1 MAGCNTPYGVAVGL
15 VVGVGVELIVGVEVG
30 PLTVD
35 VEVGLVGLLTG
46 GVKVGIVDGVGVGVG
61 VLVNV
66 ATGSGGQVWSLIGNC
81 RQLLPAHTSKV
92 IKVLLG
98 A

>member
-1 MAGCNTPYGVAVGL
+1 M
-15 VVGVGVELIVGVEVG
+15 VGVGVGLIIVGVEVG
-30 PLTVD
+30 PPTVD

-46 GVKVGIVDGVGVGVG
+46 GVKVGVVDGVGVG

-66 ATGSGGQVWSLIGNC
+66 ATASGGQVWSLTGNS
-81 RQLLPAHTSKV
+81 RQLLPAHTFKV